1 MDVKLIYKWEH
12 NPDDAQVMADGSMKW
27 FTDNLT
33 PSDDDAA
40 AIACARKIAEDTG
53 GVLTAVTIGNGD
65 VSWAL
70 ARGAAGAL
78 SVDDYTPGLDDAE
91 TAAKL
96 ANAVKAAG
104 KTDVVIMGDAQDH
117 AGVAPV
123 VAALLDFPLVSG
135 VNEVHAD
142 SGELVAKRV
151 TSSATETIRFSA
163 PAVVSVAAVDVE
175 KVFPSMKQKLAAKKL
190 PVDRLTAADSGEVA
204 TSTLAI
210 ESARVPL
217 GRTATIFDG
226 TPAEAADALA
236 AALRAVGVL

>member
-1 MDVKLIYKWEH
+1 MDVKLVFKWEH
-12 NPDDAQVMADGSMKW
+12 NPDDAQVMADGSMRW

-40 AIACARKIAEDTG
+40 AIACARKIAEDTDG
-53 GVLTAVTIGNGD
+53 SLTAVTIGNGD

-78 SVDDYTPGLDDAE
+78 SVDDYAPGLDDAE

-104 KTDVVIMGDAQDH
+104 AGDVVIIGDAQDH

-123 VAALLDFPLVSG
+123 LAGLLDLPLVSG
-135 VNEVHAD
+135 VNEVHAEA
-142 SGELVAKRV
+142 GGLVAKRV
-151 TSSATETIRFSA
+151 TSAATETIRFQA
-163 PAVVSVAAVDVE
+163 PALVSVAAIDVE

-190 PVDRLTAADSGEVA
+190 PVDRRTAADAGEVA
-204 TSTLAI
+204 ASALAV
-210 ESARVPL
+210 ESARVPA
-217 GRTATIFDG
+217 GRTATIFDAA
-226 TPAEAADALA
+226 PAEAADALA
-236 AALRAVGVL
+236 AALRADGIL